1 MPRAGCRRRVLRAAR
16 LLALPAGGYVALL
29 IGTVLGG
36 PGVSAPFVPQ
46 PDSAH
51 PATPPVTVPD
61 SASGTASSARSEGS
75 TTRKAASGP
84 VTPVARSGA
93 TPGTRPDRLPG
104 LRHHRDTVP
113 HPCRAPLLEGARPRC
128 VPQAREVVQGPDV
141 SGAAGKLGR
150 RGVVHLL
157 LFQVL
162 LPLLA
167 LVVDLFALYGLLF
180 LDPVRTAALWLAFLL
195 LQLLLCLYAFRLDGE
210 RTGPLWSLPL
220 QQFVYRQLM
229 CLVVIQSVVTAV
241 SGTRLRWQR
250 AERYGS
256 LRAPAGAR
264 PES

>member
-1 MPRAGCRRRVLRAAR
+1 M
-16 LLALPAGGYVALL
+16 
-29 IGTVLGG
+29 
-36 PGVSAPFVPQ
+36 
-46 PDSAH
+46 
-51 PATPPVTVPD
+51 
-61 SASGTASSARSEGS
+61 
-75 TTRKAASGP
+75 
-84 VTPVARSGA
+84 
-93 TPGTRPDRLPG
+93 
-104 LRHHRDTVP
+104 
-113 HPCRAPLLEGARPRC
+113 
-128 VPQAREVVQGPDV
+128 

-195 LQLLLCLYAFRLDGE
+195 LQLLLCLYAFPLDGE

-241 SGTRLRWQR
+241 SGTQLRWQR

-264 PES
+264 PESWRGTVRAECLLDCATVQPFGAAPRPVLHTPHASGRTPDGPDRRPDRSWE